1 MQTGNS
7 TSTLTFGDCAEN
19 HVGMEKV
26 GKKGEIGT
34 GFNLSDLCDIV
45 RKCITL
51 GLPYKLWPLHSLPEH
66 APAYLLVI
74 KGGVSA
80 LLGSSGAESLQEEQ
94 LALEGSYDRMALMRK
109 RVVNKRA
116 RWNLCFTK
124 GAGHGPS
131 YGEGKGTVVSFEDV
145 PRLKQFCEA
154 LPAFFGPKAVDL
166 EAEAN
171 YYYDLAK
178 CGIGY
183 HGDTERRKVIAVRL
197 GATMPICFQWF
208 HRSEPVG
215 QRMRFDLSHGDVYV
229 MSEKA
234 VGGDWKS
241 SSKWTLRHAAGAAPY
256 IDLGTV

>member
-7 TSTLTFGDCAEN
+7 TATLTFGDCAEN

-26 GKKGEIGT
+26 GERGAVGT
-34 GFNLSDLCDIV
+34 GFHLSDLCAIV
-45 RKCITL
+45 RKCIAL
-51 GLPYKLWPLHSLPEH
+51 GLPYKLWPLHSRPEH
-66 APAYLLVI
+66 EPAYLLVI
-74 KGGVSA
+74 KGLSRT
-80 LLGSSGAESLQEEQ
+80 ESLMEEQ
-94 LALEGSYDRMALMRK
+94 LALEESYDRMALMRK

-131 YGEGKGTVVSFEDV
+131 YSEGKGTVVSFEDV
-145 PRLKQFCEA
+145 PHLKQFYEA
-154 LPAFFGPKAVDL
+154 LPAFFGPKATNL

-208 HRSEPVG
+208 HRSEPIG
-215 QRMRFDLSHGDVYV
+215 PRMRFDLSHGDVYV

-241 SSKWTLRHAAGAAPY
+241 SSKWTLRHAAGAASY
-256 IDLGTV
+256 IDLKPETGTV